1 MKKASNKKRAC
12 FFAKDSRQTHSLS
25 ERRAS
30 CMTAAVVGII
40 LNCLLFAGKFT
51 VGSIS
56 GAISITADAFN
67 NLSDAG
73 SQIVSL
79 ISFRISAK
87 PADRNHPF
95 GHARIEYVASM
106 IVSFLVLL
114 VGWEL
119 FSNSL
124 GKLVRPEPP
133 SREGWVLTLSVL
145 ASSVAAKLWLGLY
158 NRRLGK
164 KFGSPVMRA
173 TAADSFSD
181 ALSTFAVMVGMVL
194 YLIFGWVRVDSIV
207 GMAVSVVI
215 FAAGVKILVDTKNLI
230 LGRAPSDEIVKGISR
245 VVDGYP
251 GALGIHDMVIHN
263 YGPGRVLASLH
274 IEVDGKG
281 DIFELHEM
289 IDDIEKKINSELQIE
304 ATIHM
309 DPIVTDDER
318 VDRMR
323 AEADRAVSRVDESLR
338 IHDFRCV
345 IGKAHTS
352 LIFDVSAPYELR
364 LTDDEL
370 RAAIAAAIREINPD
384 YNAAITVDRE

>member
-1 MKKASNKKRAC
+1 MRKIPNNDKRETCSA
-12 FFAKDSRQTHSLS
+12 
-25 ERRAS
+25 ERRVS
-30 CMTAAVVGII
+30 GMTAAVVGIV

-119 FSNSL
+119 FGSSL
-124 GKLVRPEPP
+124 GKLIRPEPP
-133 SREGWVLTLSVL
+133 SRERWVLTLSVL
-145 ASSVAAKLWLGLY
+145 AASVAAKLWLGLY

-164 KFGSPVMRA
+164 RLDSSVMFA

-181 ALSTFAVMVGMVL
+181 ALSTLAVMVGMVL

-215 FAAGVKILVDTKNLI
+215 FVAGVKILSDTKNSI
-230 LGRAPSDEIVKGISR
+230 LGCPPSDEIVRGISR
-245 VVDGYP
+245 VVDEYP

-263 YGPGRVLASLH
+263 YGPGRALASLH

-281 DIFELHEM
+281 DIFEIHEM

-323 AEADRAVSRVDESLR
+323 EEADRAVSRVDERLR

-345 IGKAHTS
+345 IGKAHTN
-352 LIFDVSAPYELR
+352 LIFDVSAPYELK

-370 RAAIAAAIREINPD
+370 RAAVAAAIREINPSS
-384 YNAAITVDRE
+384 NAVVTVDRE